1 MVSPCSCTAV
11 SSPCLWYAEIFTERE
26 SRYLTRS
33 DFMAV
38 LSLTV
43 VTGGTFCNV
52 DIILVFFFSGVIC
65 PGWVPVRFFQDHP
78 LGEPEFRCVT
88 NPQGL

>member
-1 MVSPCSCTAV
+1 MLRVSSEMVSPCSCTAV
-11 SSPCLWYAEIFTERE
+11 SSPCLWYAEIFTDSE

-52 DIILVFFFSGVIC
+52 DIILVFFLFWGNLSRMGANAILSGS
-65 PGWVPVRFFQDHP
+65 P
-78 LGEPEFRCVT
+78 
-88 NPQGL
+88 